1 MSAAFICYG
10 ILQSREKRS
19 NSFSQFV
26 FCSVEWDE
34 LTPSP
39 HFSSGPPGLQGFRG
53 EAGLPGAK
61 GKLPFLCAV
70 TVVLADVPLQYSEQQ
85 T

>member
-1 MSAAFICYG
+1 MLPLFAMASYRVERKGAIPS
-10 ILQSREKRS
+10 L
-19 NSFSQFV
+19 V

-61 GKLPFLCAV
+61 GKLPFICAV
-70 TVVLADVPLQYSEQQ
+70 TVVVADVLLQQYSEQQ